1 MSKIEILSGV
11 GRRDV
16 IKRLAA
22 TAGFAAAPTVFVRNA
37 WAQGKTI
44 QVGIW
49 GGPQGEFIRKNVL
62 PGFERDFG
70 CKVLAE
76 EGTTLGQ
83 ISRLRA
89 TKDAPK
95 YTVMF
100 VDDLGVEI
108 AKREGLIDPLPRD
121 KMPNLG
127 KVYPRF
133 IYEDGYG
140 VALAVSTAGLFFNPA
155 ATKAPQSY
163 ADIWDP
169 RFRKRLSLV
178 STKNTP
184 SVFVVIATAALVTG
198 KPFQEAQYLADQAWP
213 KLQELKP
220 NILNLYESNNAAVFV
235 AQGEGD
241 IGGIEY
247 SKYVYPYTRQGASI
261 DMAFPKEGA
270 FAGVNCQVLVKGG
283 PNQDLGAEFMNRMLD
298 PRVQQPLAEFAIAA
312 PPIDGLEFKPDTAK
326 LLAYPLAKMD
336 EMRLFSP
343 DWAYVNKVRANWI
356 EKLNGIFVA

>member
-1 MSKIEILSGV
+1 MSASPTIS
-11 GRRDV
+11 RRTFV
-16 IKRLAA
+16 KAA
-22 TAGFAAAPTVFVRNA
+22 TLAGVAAPTVFVRNG

-49 GGPQGEFIRKNVL
+49 GGPQGEFIRKTVL
-62 PGFERDFG
+62 PAFEKDFG

-89 TKDAPK
+89 TKDQPK

-121 KMPNLG
+121 KMPNLA

-133 IYEDGYG
+133 FYEDGYG
-140 VALAVSTAGLFFNPA
+140 VALAVSTAGLFYNPKV
-155 ATKAPQSY
+155 TKPLESY
-163 ADIWDP
+163 NDMWDP
-169 RFRKRLSLV
+169 RFKKRLSLV

-198 KPFQEAQYLADQAWP
+198 KPFQEAQYLADQAWA
-213 KLQELKP
+213 KLETLKP
-220 NILNLYESNNAAVFV
+220 NVLNLYESNNAAVFV

-247 SKYVYPYTRQGASI
+247 SKYVYPYTLQGATI

-270 FAGVNCQVLVKGG
+270 FAGVNCQVMVKGA
-283 PNQDLGAEFMNRMLD
+283 PNQELGAEFMNRMLD
-298 PRVQQPLAEFAIAA
+298 PKVQQPLAEFAIAA
-312 PPIDGLEFKPDTAK
+312 PPIDGLEFKPEIAK
-326 LLAYPLAKMD
+326 LLAYPQAKMD
-336 EMRLFSP
+336 QLGLFSP
-343 DWAYVNKVRANWI
+343 DWAYVNKVRPQWI
-356 EKLNGIFVA
+356 EKLNSIFVA

>member
-1 MSKIEILSGV
+1 MSDQDTGKQGV
-11 GRRDV
+11 GRRSLLLGGAAA
-16 IKRLAA
+16 LAA
-22 TAGFAAAPTVFVRNA
+22 PMIFRPNA
-37 WAQGKTI
+37 WAQGKQI

-62 PGFERDFG
+62 PAFEKDFG

-121 KMPNLG
+121 KMPNIA
-127 KVYPRF
+127 KVFPRF

-140 VALAVSTAGLFFNPA
+140 VALAVSTAGLFFNPT
-155 ATKAPQSY
+155 ATKPLTSY
-163 ADIWDP
+163 ADLWDP
-169 RFRKRLSLV
+169 RFKKRVSLV

-198 KPFQEAQYLADQAWP
+198 RPYQEAQYLADAAWP

-241 IGGIEY
+241 VGGIEY
-247 SKYVYPYTRQGASI
+247 SKYVSPYTLQGANI
-261 DMAFPKEGA
+261 DMCYPKEGA
-270 FAGVNCQVLVKGG
+270 FAGVNCQVMVKGG
-283 PNQDLGAEFMNRMLD
+283 PNQDLGAEFMNRMLS
-298 PRVQQPLAEFAIAA
+298 PAVQQPLAEFAIAA
-312 PPIDGLEFKPDTAK
+312 PPIEGLTFKPEIAK
-326 LLAYPLAKMD
+326 LLAYPLNKMD
-336 EMRLFSP
+336 DMKLFSP
-343 DWAYVNKVRANWI
+343 DWAHVNKVRASWI

>member
-1 MSKIEILSGV
+1 MIF
-11 GRRDV
+11 
-16 IKRLAA
+16 
-22 TAGFAAAPTVFVRNA
+22 TRNA
-37 WAQGKTI
+37 WSQGKSI

-62 PGFERDFG
+62 PGFEKEFG

-76 EGTTLGQ
+76 EGATLGQ

-89 TKDAPK
+89 TKESPK

-108 AKREGLIDPLPRD
+108 CKREGLIDPLPKD
-121 KMPNLG
+121 KMPNLT

-133 IYEDGYG
+133 VYFDGYG
-140 VALAVSTAGLFFNPA
+140 VALATSTGGIFYNPK
-155 ATKAPQSY
+155 ATKPLTSY
-163 ADIWDP
+163 GEMWDP

-198 KPFQEAQYLADQAWP
+198 KPFQEAQYLADQAWG
-213 KLQELKP
+213 KLAELKP
-220 NILNLYESNNAAVFV
+220 NVLNLYESNNAAVFV

-247 SKYVYPYTRQGASI
+247 SKYVYPYTQQGASI
-261 DMAFPKEGA
+261 DMCFPKEGA

-283 PNQDLGAEFMNRMLD
+283 PNQDVGAAFMNHMLD
-298 PRVQQPLAEFAIAA
+298 PKVQQPMSEASLAA
-312 PPIDGLEFKPDTAK
+312 PPIDGLSFKPEIAK
-326 LLAYPLAKMD
+326 LLAYPLAKME
-336 EMRLFSP
+336 EMALFSP
-343 DWAYVNKVRANWI
+343 DWAYVNGVRPTWI
-356 EKLNGIFVA
+356 EKLNQIFVA